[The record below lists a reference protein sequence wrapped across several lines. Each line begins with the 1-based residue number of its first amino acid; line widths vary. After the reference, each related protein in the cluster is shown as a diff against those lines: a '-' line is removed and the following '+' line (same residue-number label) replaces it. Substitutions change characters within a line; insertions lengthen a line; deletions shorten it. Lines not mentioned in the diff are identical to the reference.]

1 MPETRLFPSDICG
14 GCFGKVRF
22 DRPKCHMAS
31 AAVLLEADLLPP
43 PVLF

>member
-22 DRPKCHMAS
+22 DRPKDS
-31 AAVLLEADLLPP
+31 DDPEETEETDIPKG
-43 PVLF
+43 